1 MNKHYGFVCMCR
13 DKHRKTLG
21 AAVVIKCRYS
31 RNPLWT

>member
-13 DKHRKTLG
+13 DKHVETLG